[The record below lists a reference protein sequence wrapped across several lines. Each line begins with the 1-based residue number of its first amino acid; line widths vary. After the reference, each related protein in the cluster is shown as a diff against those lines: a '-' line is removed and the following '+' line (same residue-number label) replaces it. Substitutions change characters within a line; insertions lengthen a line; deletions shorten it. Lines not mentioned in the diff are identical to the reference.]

1 MPKESANLNTPEN
14 ISEVKSDH
22 TGHLRGHLTG
32 LPSDEV
38 YIFLDYL
45 RNGRGTTAIG
55 TYSPRARDGFPI
67 AAVPHRVRHPARSL
81 HDEQSI
87 SCKGG
92 GMMRAGL
99 CQAIAVFWHS
109 LAQST
114 AHAFDRK
121 GFLLVD
127 L

>member
-1 MPKESANLNTPEN
+1 MLDRKAFLLVYEYVCANLRQCDTRGFERDGIARPKSESENT
-14 ISEVKSDH
+14 SEVKTDH

-67 AAVPHRVRHPARSL
+67 AAPVTWSRIESGILPDAFTMNSPFRARA
-81 HDEQSI
+81 E
-87 SCKGG
+87 
-92 GMMRAGL
+92 GL
-99 CQAIAVFWHS
+99 
-109 LAQST
+109 
-114 AHAFDRK
+114 
-121 GFLLVD
+121 
-127 L
+127 